1 MKDYFIRNR
10 FTKAWQF
17 ADSLISRGLAGATVS
32 EEIKDIREI
41 SCHGSSEMGL
51 PPCEEREESKKYPKS
66 FICRACN
73 CGDFGQTQLT
83 NVDDGHYSK
92 LDYPRVHCPKQMP
105 GFSNYTPLT
114 ISENNE
120 RKKLMENT
128 FGVQYL
134 SELLNEKESKK

>member
-1 MKDYFIRNR
+1 MKNYFLRNR
-10 FTKAWQF
+10 FAKAWNL

-41 SCHGSSEMGL
+41 SCHGSLEFGL
-51 PPCEEREESKKYPKS
+51 SPCESREESKKYPKS
-66 FICRACN
+66 FICAACN
-73 CGDFGQTQLT
+73 CGDFGHTQIT
-83 NVDDGHYSK
+83 NIDAEHYSK

-105 GFSNYTPLT
+105 GFSNYEPTT

-128 FGVQYL
+128 FGVDYL
-134 SELLNEKESKK
+134 SKLLTDKENEK